1 MSRRSGSELN
11 SSLSQLLKSDVEY
24 LNSDLTLEAID
35 QVSSLNPVDRA
46 PGDHLQHVVISES
59 RGRSKDQILPHRHN
73 LCSQLYNMDNIEYK
87 RGFDFNQFIHPI
99 SPDHL
104 LTLFNL
110 VRGLTTNTIS
120 LGLDIRLMHTD
131 IPSPFVPMPMPS
143 RLSNPALHLPPMLQ
157 PTLLQESNPSITRKL
172 MFSLFRGSK
181 ITLSLLLVPRPRF
194 TDLLNAGTGS
204 ND

>member
-73 LCSQLYNMDNIEYK
+73 LCSQLYNMDNIEDK
-87 RGFDFNQFIHPI
+87 EGAGFRFQPI
-99 SPDHL
+99 YPSNLTRSPTYPL
-104 LTLFNL
+104 Q
-110 VRGLTTNTIS
+110 S
-120 LGLDIRLMHTD
+120 C
-131 IPSPFVPMPMPS
+131 
-143 RLSNPALHLPPMLQ
+143 PA
-157 PTLLQESNPSITRKL
+157 
-172 MFSLFRGSK
+172 
-181 ITLSLLLVPRPRF
+181 V
-194 TDLLNAGTGS
+194 
-204 ND
+204 